1 MDARTAAAGTFLVMF
16 PPNCSRYLCVVRK
29 SYQDNDSVISTVTT
43 KVKGFAFTN
52 TSDMDARLWD
62 VADYVIPP
70 QVDSVPVS
78 ILERTH
84 SHRLFC
90 CHLMIS
96 CFHRGMILSLC

>member
-1 MDARTAAAGTFLVMF
+1 MLPVNG
-16 PPNCSRYLCVVRK
+16 CRYLCVVRK

-70 QVDSVPVS
+70 QVASIPLS
-78 ILERTH
+78 ILERT
-84 SHRLFC
+84 R
-90 CHLMIS
+90 
-96 CFHRGMILSLC
+96 